1 MSAPSSSLF
10 CHELAPGWLQH
21 QYYSSALRSTGL
33 LAALGVVSYDANIR
47 TVMRNATRHSWLSS
61 APTFGLAAHFVLRG
75 LHIPESSLVWG
86 ESKAHGDLL
95 LLNASTHMNRQ
106 VGPLVSLFL
115 WYECATEQYPEVPFV
130 GKLDD
135 DAWLQVP
142 GMAAILSAATH
153 WADRKWAAYIG
164 RLECYSWHV
173 VDEGPM
179 MWRSG
184 GSWNKC
190 YRPRGQHGELLVGP
204 NKWNY
209 TGPFAFAKGGANF
222 LSMRPVRHL
231 VATRREHVALI
242 AGMGWRCTPGSSAWN
257 AVVNGTKVCQ
267 HAAHTAWED
276 VWTGYAL
283 AHGEFGPLL
292 LVDLAAGFIDTYG
305 VTTRPSILAWHGR
318 IDTDYPRR
326 AALLKRGLQCQTR
339 CATGRR
345 SPAWP
350 RARRRPHA
358 SSVTNQAPTTAASA
372 RNWITVASIH
382 QKSVSTESSTC
393 SRTRPCSRRSPRECE
408 AGRVS
413 AASSTTSSGG
423 AIAHGDVRRHPFEH
437 MR

>member
-10 CHELAPGWLQH
+10 CHELAPGWLQR

-106 VGPLVSLFL
+106 VGPLVSLFM
-115 WYECATEQYPEVPFV
+115 WYECATVQYPEVPFV

-231 VATRREHVALI
+231 VATRRDHVALI

-326 AALLKRGLQCQTR
+326 AALLKAWSSMPNELCDWTKESGMASCAEKATRLVGNKSSPHHSCVGEELDYCRVDPPKECEHRKLDLLKNKTMLSSLTTRLRGG
-339 CATGRR
+339 TGLGGVFYDVIRR
-345 SPAWP
+345 RY
-350 RARRRPHA
+350 RAR
-358 SSVTNQAPTTAASA
+358 
-372 RNWITVASIH
+372 
-382 QKSVSTESSTC
+382 
-393 SRTRPCSRRSPRECE
+393 
-408 AGRVS
+408 
-413 AASSTTSSGG
+413 
-423 AIAHGDVRRHPFEH
+423 
-437 MR
+437 